1 MQNNSS
7 GFPAE
12 CSHVSCERRESCN
25 LVSEAKIGPADTN
38 EALQVEMYQTS
49 NKPMKAEISL
59 CFASIFFRTKQNF
72 SGSGSCRHF
81 IGFLANSWMTF
92 HWHTCGF
99 CAWTRL
105 HWWENSLQK
114 EQQEISFF
122 NQCYFLSLLLK
133 PNTEWKTFQTPYLT
147 QLVHIEVIQN
157 SYWLMPF
164 QM

>member
-59 CFASIFFRTKQNF
+59 CFASIFLGQNK
-72 SGSGSCRHF
+72 
-81 IGFLANSWMTF
+81 I
-92 HWHTCGF
+92 
-99 CAWTRL
+99 
-105 HWWENSLQK
+105 SLDQVPVH
-114 EQQEISFF
+114 I
-122 NQCYFLSLLLK
+122 LLVF
-133 PNTEWKTFQTPYLT
+133 WQTPGWPSIGI
-147 QLVHIEVIQN
+147 LVVFVPGPDSIGGRILCRKSSKKLAFSINVIFSLCFWNQIQN
-157 SYWLMPF
+157 EKPFRPLIWLSWCI
-164 QM
+164 